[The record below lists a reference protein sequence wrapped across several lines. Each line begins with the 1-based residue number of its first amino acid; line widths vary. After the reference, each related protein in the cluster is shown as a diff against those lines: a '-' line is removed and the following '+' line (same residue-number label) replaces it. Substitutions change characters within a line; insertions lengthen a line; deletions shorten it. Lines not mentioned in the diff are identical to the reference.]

1 MCGAFFKLKH
11 LNSKLKLN
19 PKMTN
24 KMSFT
29 KNIGIWMN
37 HSIAYIM
44 EFTAGLITT
53 IKVESNPYEQGNC
66 LGVTNNESLSFLKEQ
81 HNQAAYYKQ
90 LEESIKD
97 CKEVILFGPTYA
109 KVKLYHELRKD
120 KRFAKTKIGVTQAEN
135 MTVVEQQEFV
145 LNHFSKHH
153 FFQVTSK

>member
-1 MCGAFFKLKH
+1 MLI
-11 LNSKLKLN
+11 
-19 PKMTN
+19 
-24 KMSFT
+24 T

-53 IKVESNPYEQGNC
+53 ITVESKHSESAIK
-66 LGVTNNESLSFLKEQ
+66 LGIANNESLSFFNEQ
-81 HNQAAYYKQ
+81 HIQAQYYKK

-109 KVKLYHELRKD
+109 KVKLYNALRLD

-135 MTVVEQQEFV
+135 MTNEEQQEFV
-145 LNHFSKHH
+145 SKHFSKERL
-153 FFQVTSK
+153 FNSAL